1 MGTTVAI
8 DMSFVLLVLGC
19 LALLA
24 SGQEC
29 DVGGECVG
37 TLLGFAST
45 ASITECLVQ
54 CKETANC
61 TWFTHNGPDSF
72 CAVYETCESVDATAC
87 PECISGERSCPV
99 TNWGLV
105 CELPGLCEG
114 EIIHEDLAE
123 TIVNCESQ
131 CNAFT
136 GCNAY
141 TFDSANKYCMLFNT
155 CPALSDQ
162 QCEGCTTSQSGCIS
176 NTKARFLM
184 VTGGGSYNELPQG
197 PNGPVIDPYVAL
209 LSLDGESPVPECL
222 QNLTPPPI
230 GFAGSCPGT
239 LGDGKLPHICGG
251 LPYVCDETGYCDRCD
266 DLDGIDAPPQ
276 CEQYDKCHRYNPDQ
290 DTWTVSGDMLLPTWE
305 NTACAVSS
313 VPEIIMNGDPNSFQQ
328 EGTTTLY
335 TKDGETFGSLPPM
348 PGGGYPSER
357 HCAVSLDGDDLFV
370 AGGSNPLTYIY
381 FKDTMQW
388 EFQRD
393 MPNPRDNLMCGLVHN
408 EAGEQ
413 EVVTAGG
420 YGGDETVVEIF
431 NVRSGQWRSGNP
443 LPRSIEG
450 AAVVPLDDT
459 FLIVGGLD
467 YIPSNPCPLGP
478 CPLDTIYKYNQADD
492 SWTLQEAK
500 LPYPVHKPVAMMVDR
515 DIFSSC

>member
-141 TFDSANKYCMLFNT
+141 TFDSANKYCML
-155 CPALSDQ
+155 
-162 QCEGCTTSQSGCIS
+162 I
-176 NTKARFLM
+176 
-184 VTGGGSYNELPQG
+184 QG
-197 PNGPVIDPYVAL
+197 
-209 LSLDGESPVPECL
+209 
-222 QNLTPPPI
+222 
-230 GFAGSCPGT
+230 
-239 LGDGKLPHICGG
+239 
-251 LPYVCDETGYCDRCD
+251 
-266 DLDGIDAPPQ
+266 
-276 CEQYDKCHRYNPDQ
+276 
-290 DTWTVSGDMLLPTWE
+290 
-305 NTACAVSS
+305 
-313 VPEIIMNGDPNSFQQ
+313 
-328 EGTTTLY
+328 
-335 TKDGETFGSLPPM
+335 
-348 PGGGYPSER
+348 
-357 HCAVSLDGDDLFV
+357 HCAVTLDGDDLFV
-370 AGGSNPLTYIY
+370 TGGNDPFTYIY
-381 FKDTMQW
+381 YRDTMQW
-388 EFQRD
+388 EFQRE
-393 MPNPRDNLMCGLVHN
+393 MPNPRNLLMCGLVHN

-413 EVVTAGG
+413 EVVAAGG
-420 YGGDETVVEIF
+420 YGSPGESNVVEIF
-431 NVRSGQWRSGNP
+431 NVRSGQWRSANP

-459 FLIVGGLD
+459 FLIVGGLA
-467 YIPSNPCPLGP
+467 YSISGP
-478 CPLDTIYKYNQADD
+478 ASLSLDTIYKYNQADD

-500 LPYPVHKPVAMMVDR
+500 LPYPVAKPVAMMVDR
-515 DIFSSC
+515 DIFTSC